1 MLVQR
6 LIAKLTVK
14 VTDANR
20 EYDGSITIDRKMM
33 ALVDF
38 KEYDMVHVNCLD
50 TGKHWETYVIPGDDG
65 EVCLNGA
72 AANHFNIGDRVHI
85 LLYGITDREIVY
97 PKIVKLI

>member
-6 LIAKLTVK
+6 LIAKLTVA
-14 VTDANR
+14 VTDANID
-20 EYDGSITIDRKMM
+20 YDGSIAIGRDLM
-33 ALVDF
+33 ALVGF

-72 AANHFNIGDRVHI
+72 AANHFNIGDKVHI
-85 LLYGITDREIVY
+85 LLYGITDRVNVY
-97 PKIVKLI
+97 PKIVTI